1 MANVSL
7 AYDHCHC
14 AAMAKIKDAH
24 GGASNLPPAAQRMA
38 AQQVMTGSR
47 CPVSI
52 STSTAN
58 ALRDPRLISACS
70 HLLDYQRCLDVKRLS
85 CLPIL
90 LAISISA
97 ISPPGAA
104 DFCCRTHCARFFHA
118 GVVSDGISTLVDAS
132 APNAAPEA
140 GTLHTACRSVP
151 HTHSITQP
159 IALLSRSRT

>member
-118 GVVSDGISTLVDAS
+118 GVVSEQMAFQLSSMQAHQMLLQRQARSTQR
-132 APNAAPEA
+132 AAVCHIP
-140 GTLHTACRSVP
+140 T
-151 HTHSITQP
+151 
-159 IALLSRSRT
+159 ALLSPLHC